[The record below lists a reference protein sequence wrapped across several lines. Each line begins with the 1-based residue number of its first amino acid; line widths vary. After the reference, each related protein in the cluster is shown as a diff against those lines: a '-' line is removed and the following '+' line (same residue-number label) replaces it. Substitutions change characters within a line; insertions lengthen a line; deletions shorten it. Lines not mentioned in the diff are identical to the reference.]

1 MNYALKC
8 CFLDWR
14 VFSSKE
20 NSPARII
27 KNIHL
32 RVNLPQKS
40 QHSFLL
46 KIGIFS
52 RIVQSKVATNVH
64 KIMPRCNQRRYF
76 SLTKAGIFLQLLV
89 IIFSSMHH
97 NFFFREYIC
106 SLLLIK
112 LGGIFFSWKTSVILR
127 KKVCNILPQFLRI
140 FFLNCVCKMIE
151 RRAKRL

>member
-1 MNYALKC
+1 MNFALRC
-8 CFLDWR
+8 CFLDWK

-20 NSPARII
+20 NSP
-27 KNIHL
+27 KSENIHL
-32 RVNLPQKS
+32 KIYLSLKS
-40 QHSFLL
+40 FPL

-106 SLLLIK
+106 SLSLIK
-112 LGGIFFSWKTSVILR
+112 TTWRYLLSWKKSGILH
-127 KKVCNILPQFLRI
+127 KKVCYLLPLF
-140 FFLNCVCKMIE
+140 E
-151 RRAKRL
+151 

>member
-1 MNYALKC
+1 MNFALRC
-8 CFLDWR
+8 CFLDWK

-20 NSPARII
+20 NSPTRII

-32 RVNLPQKS
+32 KIYLSLKS
-40 QHSFLL
+40 FPL

>member
-1 MNYALKC
+1 MNFALRC
-8 CFLDWR
+8 CFLDWK

-20 NSPARII
+20 NSPTRII
-27 KNIHL
+27 ENIHL
-32 RVNLPQKS
+32 KIYLSLKS
-40 QHSFLL
+40 FPL

-106 SLLLIK
+106 SLSLT
-112 LGGIFFSWKTSVILR
+112 KTTCWYLFVMEKSVILR
-127 KKVCNILPQFLRI
+127 KKVCNILPQCLRI
-140 FFLNCVCKMIE
+140 FF
-151 RRAKRL
+151 

>member
-1 MNYALKC
+1 MNFALRC
-8 CFLDWR
+8 CFLDWK

-20 NSPARII
+20 NSPTRII
-27 KNIHL
+27 ENIHL
-32 RVNLPQKS
+32 KANLPKKS
-40 QHSFLL
+40 QYSFLL

-106 SLLLIK
+106 SLSLIK
-112 LGGIFFSWKTSVILR
+112 TTWWYLFFMEKKCYTAQESV
-127 KKVCNILPQFLRI
+127 
-140 FFLNCVCKMIE
+140 
-151 RRAKRL
+151 

>member
-1 MNYALKC
+1 MNFALRC
-8 CFLDWR
+8 CFLDWK

-20 NSPARII
+20 NSPTRIVE
-27 KNIHL
+27 NIHL
-32 RVNLPQKS
+32 KIYLSLKS
-40 QHSFLL
+40 FPL

-106 SLLLIK
+106 SLSLIK
-112 LGGIFFSWKTSVILR
+112 TTWRYLLSWKKVVYCTRKCVIFYLCLN
-127 KKVCNILPQFLRI
+127 KPQGL
-140 FFLNCVCKMIE
+140 
-151 RRAKRL
+151 